1 MNTLFSVTALLAG
14 WLGTQSIASHTVAF
28 QIRLLV
34 THVISW
40 AIASAIITR
49 MGAAHGRKD
58 HASMW
63 SILNGGFLLFLLFIL
78 PPVVLL
84 KLFSPG

>member
-49 MGAAHGRKD
+49 MGAAHGWKD

-63 SILNGGFLLFLLFIL
+63 SILTIMLRIS
-78 PPVVLL
+78 
-84 KLFSPG
+84 SPQQMKNVPA